1 MSNRVLHYGWLLAA
15 SLVLAAALSIMIL
28 PDWVAF
34 ARPALVL
41 MVVCY
46 WTLTLSGRFRLLA
59 SWCIGLIMDVLYGT
73 ALGQHALALVIC
85 AFIVSKLNE
94 FIRSYRI
101 WQQALLF
108 LPIVITYEFVLFW
121 MDGLAHRSV
130 DPLWRWAPVISSALL
145 WPLLSFVLRRASR
158 FAYGI

>member
-28 PDWVAF
+28 PDWLAF

-46 WTLTLSGRFRLLA
+46 WTLMLGGRFRLLA
-59 SWCIGLIMDVLYGT
+59 SWCIGLVMDVLYGT

-85 AFIVSKLNE
+85 AFIVIKLNE

-121 MDGLAHRSV
+121 LDGLTHRSV
-130 DPLWRWAPVISSALL
+130 DPVWRWAPVLSSTLL
-145 WPLLSFVLRRASR
+145 WPPLSFVLRRASR
-158 FAYGI
+158 YAYGI